1 MRNSILAS
9 IATAFTLVAGASNA
23 TVVTQAF
30 SLTASG
36 FEAGAPVEP
45 VSGLFTFT
53 YDDAA
58 FLTPP
63 SAVGLTLSGF
73 NVPYA
78 GPALFSYIKGSNL
91 LVVGN
96 NLGGFGSFTVSPATP
111 GFGFAITN
119 VSTTPTVSSFTYSAD
134 GHLWHASNI
143 TLTAVP
149 EPTAWSLMIAGFGLA
164 GAGLRLARR
173 DRRAGL
179 AAA

>member
-9 IATAFTLVAGASNA
+9 IATAFTLVAGASDA

-36 FEAGAPVEP
+36 FEVGAPVEP

-78 GPALFSYIKGSNL
+78 GPALFSYVKGSNL

-173 DRRAGL
+173 DRRVGL
-179 AAA
+179 AAG